1 MRMNDSASIRATQSF
16 ARLSLGRAG
25 NRLQDAVQLWLDAS
39 PKEVI
44 MRAVQWLALV
54 AFAFPLLSFGQVL
67 PPGSPALTPIE
78 VRLRSEPKNA
88 WLEPATLIALIGS
101 LGGIVG
107 ILVQRML
114 HRKDEQRSLERAAED
129 RRAAEERLDKDRR
142 AAEERLD
149 KERQLAQERAEREK
163 FLAHVLDSLHWFE
176 GKTQPRS
183 IGIGVVE
190 GNWPRFP
197 ELQGTW
203 TAILT
208 NQAVYLLSVSG
219 QKDASHERANLHRIM
234 RLLCKPEVQFSE
246 DQRDSLIEA
255 LHKNAAG
262 QGLRGI
268 SESDR
273 GKWEK
278 SINAA

>member
-1 MRMNDSASIRATQSF
+1 
-16 ARLSLGRAG
+16 
-25 NRLQDAVQLWLDAS
+25 
-39 PKEVI
+39 

-54 AFAFPLLSFGQVL
+54 VFAFPLLSFGQVL

-78 VRLRSEPKNA
+78 VHLRSEPKNA
-88 WLEPATLIALIGS
+88 WLEPATIAALLGS

-107 ILVQRML
+107 ILVQRMW
-114 HRKDEQRSLERAAED
+114 HRKDEQRLLGRAAED
-129 RRAAEERLDKDRR
+129 RRAAEEDRR

-163 FLAHVLDSLHWFE
+163 FLVHVLDSLRWFE
-176 GKTQPRS
+176 GKTQKRS

-190 GNWPRFP
+190 GNWLRFP
-197 ELQGTW
+197 DLQGTW

-208 NQAVYLLSVSG
+208 NQAVYLLSESD

-234 RLLCKPEVQFSE
+234 RLLCKPGVQFSE

-255 LHKNAAG
+255 LRKNAAG
-262 QGLRGI
+262 QGLSGI

-273 GKWEK
+273 GKWKK